1 MTTKSSEKH
10 LTKKELSSAFWRS
23 FLVTACFSMD
33 RMQAPGF
40 DYAMIPVLK
49 KLYGDDKNELSKA
62 LTRHAEAYNNT
73 YACTPFLVGIAS
85 AMEEEAAN
93 NPSFDTSSINNIK
106 VALMEPLSGI
116 GDTFFWGTFRVL
128 AAGIGIAFAQK
139 GSILGPL
146 LFLLIYNIP
155 NLLVRVFGMKYGY
168 KLGAKSI
175 DTLISGGLMAQ
186 ATKAATVLGLV
197 VIGGMISSMVYFDLS
212 WVLKMGDITFNVQT
226 DLLDAICPKIL
237 PLLLTFS
244 CYKALQKK
252 VNPAI
257 IMVLILALGV
267 ILKAFNI
274 I

>member
-106 VALMEPLSGI
+106 V
-116 GDTFFWGTFRVL
+116 
-128 AAGIGIAFAQK
+128 
-139 GSILGPL
+139 
-146 LFLLIYNIP
+146 
-155 NLLVRVFGMKYGY
+155 
-168 KLGAKSI
+168 
-175 DTLISGGLMAQ
+175 
-186 ATKAATVLGLV
+186 
-197 VIGGMISSMVYFDLS
+197 
-212 WVLKMGDITFNVQT
+212 
-226 DLLDAICPKIL
+226 PK
-237 PLLLTFS
+237 
-244 CYKALQKK
+244 
-252 VNPAI
+252 
-257 IMVLILALGV
+257 
-267 ILKAFNI
+267 
-274 I
+274 

>member
-40 DYAMIPVLK
+40 DYAMIPVL
-49 KLYGDDKNELSKA
+49 
-62 LTRHAEAYNNT
+62 TRHAEAYNNT

-85 AMEEEAAN
+85 AVEEEAAN

-106 VALMEPLSGI
+106 VALMGPLSGI

>member
-1 MTTKSSEKH
+1 
-10 LTKKELSSAFWRS
+10 
-23 FLVTACFSMD
+23 
-33 RMQAPGF
+33 
-40 DYAMIPVLK
+40 
-49 KLYGDDKNELSKA
+49 
-62 LTRHAEAYNNT
+62 
-73 YACTPFLVGIAS
+73 
-85 AMEEEAAN
+85 
-93 NPSFDTSSINNIK
+93 
-106 VALMEPLSGI
+106 
-116 GDTFFWGTFRVL
+116 
-128 AAGIGIAFAQK
+128 
-139 GSILGPL
+139 
-146 LFLLIYNIP
+146 
-155 NLLVRVFGMKYGY
+155 MKYGY

-226 DLLDAICPKIL
+226 DLLYAICPKIL

>member
-49 KLYGDDKNELSKA
+49 KL
-62 LTRHAEAYNNT
+62 
-73 YACTPFLVGIAS
+73 
-85 AMEEEAAN
+85 
-93 NPSFDTSSINNIK
+93 
-106 VALMEPLSGI
+106 
-116 GDTFFWGTFRVL
+116 
-128 AAGIGIAFAQK
+128 
-139 GSILGPL
+139 
-146 LFLLIYNIP
+146 
-155 NLLVRVFGMKYGY
+155 
-168 KLGAKSI
+168 
-175 DTLISGGLMAQ
+175 
-186 ATKAATVLGLV
+186 
-197 VIGGMISSMVYFDLS
+197 